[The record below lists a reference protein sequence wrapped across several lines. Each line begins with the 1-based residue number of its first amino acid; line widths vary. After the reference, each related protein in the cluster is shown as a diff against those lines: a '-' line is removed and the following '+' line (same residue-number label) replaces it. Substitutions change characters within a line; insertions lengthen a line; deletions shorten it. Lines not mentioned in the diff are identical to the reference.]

1 MRRSK
6 GVSSD
11 LLEAV
16 AAAKS
21 FCDKEGIQ
29 YSHCDDLPFTQSV
42 EISSRDGAGLKG
54 YMSAVLEGKPVD
66 MIVVSNDKSKS
77 TFLFQERI
85 VENQYNFPTSA
96 AARKQSQFPKSLG
109 KGKTF
114 GGKEFPPT
122 KTKTKNEDVEFRDR
136 PLLERMDGFFAMVSN
151 DVLGVRDGAGFEP
164 PSVDS
169 NGSVKTLNALRA
181 GEVVSCLQ
189 YELFGVTVPSLHMA
203 GLEELFQEHEDAERS
218 HGRKLAQ
225 RIHEIGGSPVSD
237 LNHLASIAPYQV
249 QEASTA
255 EEMIAILREQ
265 EEIAIESYKK
275 AIQEVA
281 EDDPVTRRLLEDIL
295 AEEEE
300 HASDMRSMLGE
311 V

>member
-1 MRRSK
+1 MKRSK

-16 AAAKS
+16 AAAKT
-21 FCDKEGIQ
+21 FCDKEAIP
-29 YSHCDDLPFTQSV
+29 YTHCDDLPFTQSV
-42 EISSRDGAGLKG
+42 EIIAKDGGAGLRG

-66 MIVVSNDKSKS
+66 MIVVPGNKSKS
-77 TFLFQERI
+77 TFLFQDRI

-109 KGKTF
+109 KSKTF
-114 GGKEFPPT
+114 GGREFPP
-122 KTKTKNEDVEFRDR
+122 KTKNEDAGFRDR
-136 PLLERMDGFFAMVSN
+136 PLCERMDGFFAMVSH
-151 DVLGVRDGAGFEP
+151 DVLGVRDGAGFEA
-164 PSVDS
+164 PSIDNS
-169 NGSVKTLNALRA
+169 GSIKTLNALRA
-181 GEVVSCLQ
+181 GEVVSFLQ

-237 LNHLASIAPYQV
+237 LSHLSSIAPYQV